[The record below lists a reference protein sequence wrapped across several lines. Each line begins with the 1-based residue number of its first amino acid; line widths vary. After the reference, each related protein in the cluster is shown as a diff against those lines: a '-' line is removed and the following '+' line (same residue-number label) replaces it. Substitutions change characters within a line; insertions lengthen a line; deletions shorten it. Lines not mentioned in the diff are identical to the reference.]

1 MDKIQIITI
10 EDLFDGKQPQL
21 PGAAENEAFKKTK
34 RNEGKGTTK
43 GLFD

>member
-21 PGAAENEAFKKTK
+21 PGAALNETFKKSK
-34 RNEGKGTTK
+34 RNEGKSSK